1 MGLPE
6 LTFSL
11 EKAAGTVSARMSAGA
26 VALILRDAK
35 DNGVYTIHR
44 ESDIPAQLGAANV
57 TAIKRAMIGYI
68 NRPSVVYVAVIA
80 TATEIATGFAALSA
94 TMPSPRWK
102 MNIWASAPT
111 PTITSASC

>member
-44 ESDIPAQLGAANV
+44 ESDIPAQLGAAQCHRHQ
-57 TAIKRAMIGYI
+57 TGDDRLYQ
-68 NRPSVVYVAVIA
+68 PAVCCLCGCDRHRCGDLHRLR
-80 TATEIATGFAALSA
+80 GFGCLQL
-94 TMPSPRWK
+94 
-102 MNIWASAPT
+102 
-111 PTITSASC
+111 

>member
-94 TMPSPRWK
+94 
-102 MNIWASAPT
+102 
-111 PTITSASC
+111 

>member
-57 TAIKRAMIGYI
+57 TAIKRAMIGLYQ
-68 NRPSVVYVAVIA
+68 PAVCCLCGCDRHCCGDLRRLR
-80 TATEIATGFAALSA
+80 GFGCLQL
-94 TMPSPRWK
+94 
-102 MNIWASAPT
+102 
-111 PTITSASC
+111 